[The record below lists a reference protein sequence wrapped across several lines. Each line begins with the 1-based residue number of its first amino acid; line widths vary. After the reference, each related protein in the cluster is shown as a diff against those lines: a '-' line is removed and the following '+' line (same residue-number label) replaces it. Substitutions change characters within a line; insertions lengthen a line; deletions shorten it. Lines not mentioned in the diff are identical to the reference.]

1 MAKTKNLTYQEAIE
15 EIIRLRLEI
24 AQIKESYDLKEL
36 HEMLDNDPANQA
48 KAEAFGAIGRVET
61 GNLKADNEEFMQNLE
76 KNDAGIQY
84 RQDIDRIL
92 AGDFEE
98 DTRPKKEKPIEIYI

>member
-1 MAKTKNLTYQEAIE
+1 MAKTQNLTYEEAIE
-15 EIIRLRLEI
+15 QLIRMRIEIDEL
-24 AQIKESYDLKEL
+24 KETRALAEL

-61 GNLKADNEEFMQNLE
+61 GNLRADAEEWQQNLE
-76 KNDAGIQY
+76 KNDEGIQY
-84 RQDIDRIL
+84 RQDIDRIM

-98 DTRPKKEKPIEIYI
+98 DTSPKKEKPIEIYF